1 MYNIDLIE
9 ILGPKLVSPHK
20 IAVTDSKN
28 GFKLRLMAKSG
39 FTVISAAEYYVSG
52 LKTNDFSGFYG
63 R

>member
-28 GFKLRLMAKSG
+28 RFKIRLMAKSG
-39 FTVISAAEYYVSG
+39 FTVISTAEYYVSG
-52 LKTNDFSGFYG
+52 FLTIDFNGFY
-63 R
+63 